1 MTPCRAYWT
10 CVGLLVAFNAMVWLA
25 IANEVLRR
33 ADGPQGRSRVT
44 RETRWLIADTAQRGL
59 VVERDGGS
67 SAWISERN

>member
-1 MTPCRAYWT
+1 MTACRAYWT
-10 CVGLLVAFNAMVWLA
+10 CIGLLVAFNAMVWLT

-59 VVERDGGS
+59 VVERDDG
-67 SAWISERN
+67 AAFMAERN